1 MPDERL
7 VAAAVITRGQEVLIS
22 RRLDGRPP
30 WAFVAGTIE
39 AGETPQAAAVREVA
53 EETGMTV
60 TAGLIMGQRTHPAT
74 GRVIVYVTAVPLTG
88 SADRPVAALTGP
100 GPHRPGPGR
109 SACGHACRKA
119 SRSALI
125 VSACVVGMPC
135 GKPL

>member
-74 GRVIVYVTAVPLTG
+74 GRVIVYVAAVPLTAGPEAIVRPG
-88 SADRPVAALTGP
+88 SGLAEVRWVTLAEAAGLMPAMHPPVTEYLAREL
-100 GPHRPGPGR
+100 HRP
-109 SACGHACRKA
+109 
-119 SRSALI
+119 
-125 VSACVVGMPC
+125 
-135 GKPL
+135 